1 MLKKIASF
9 TINHDTLT
17 PGMYVSCIDGD
28 CVTYDLRLK
37 FPNQGDYVAQPA
49 LHTLEHLIAT
59 FVRSSTASE
68 QVVYFGPMGC
78 RTGCYFLLKDME
90 EADAVRLI
98 RSIFRQ
104 IAEYEGEIPGA
115 TAKECGN
122 YLEHDLAGAR
132 KEAQDFLPIIEDWDE
147 RNLVYPA

>member
-1 MLKKIASF
+1 
-9 TINHDTLT
+9 
-17 PGMYVSCIDGD
+17 
-28 CVTYDLRLK
+28 
-37 FPNQGDYVAQPA
+37 
-49 LHTLEHLIAT
+49 
-59 FVRSSTASE
+59 
-68 QVVYFGPMGC
+68 
-78 RTGCYFLLKDME
+78 ME
-90 EADAVRLI
+90 EADAGRLI

-147 RNLVYPA
+147 RNLVSPA

>member
-17 PGMYVSCIDGD
+17 PGMYVSRIDGD

-78 RTGCYFLLKDME
+78 RTGFYFLTRSLSDGYSINLIK
-90 EADAVRLI
+90 EA
-98 RSIFRQ
+98 FQ
-104 IAEYEGEIPGA
+104 FIADYWGVIPGA
-115 TAKECGN
+115 TMKECGN
-122 YLEHDLAGAR
+122 CTDHNLALAKEEAKAFLEIIKDWKKEDL
-132 KEAQDFLPIIEDWDE
+132 K
-147 RNLVYPA
+147 YPE